1 MISGFRT
8 AITIRSVDHDSI
20 NYALK
25 FFLADFSAR
34 KRVRTEIF
42 SSIWYSIERAGYA
55 FPYTVV
61 DLRTARSKRQV
72 LEERQQISWQESFG
86 RLRRIDL
93 FASLSDTEI
102 EAIVE
107 KDRLLSYG
115 PGEMLVVMGD
125 VGGSMYVI
133 MEGSCSVLI
142 PNPSGDEGLVEVAQ
156 LQAGT
161 IFGEISALTDAPRT
175 ASIQAVNHVV
185 VQEISQ
191 RQIESIFLNN
201 EAAMAEF
208 AKVMAL
214 REAGRTAF
222 SADETEE
229 FELGLVERMTKTF
242 SRLMFS

>member
-1 MISGFRT
+1 MRELTIDDGLSEQISQ
-8 AITIRSVDHDSI
+8 
-20 NYALK
+20 ALSQSP
-25 FFLADFSAR
+25 L
-34 KRVRTEIF
+34 F
-42 SSIWYSIERAGYA
+42 SSLAHEQLGQVSQQATLVQYESGENVVAEGTASDAFYLILAGRA
-55 FPYTVV
+55 
-61 DLRTARSKRQV
+61 RV
-72 LEERQQISWQESFG
+72 L
-86 RLRRIDL
+86 
-93 FASLSDTEI
+93 
-102 EAIVE
+102 
-107 KDRLLSYG
+107 
-115 PGEMLVVMGD
+115 
-125 VGGSMYVI
+125 VGQGS
-133 MEGSCSVLI
+133 EQ
-142 PNPSGDEGLVEVAQ
+142 VEVAQ

-208 AKVMAL
+208 AKVMAQ
-214 REAGRTAF
+214 REAGRKAF

>member
-1 MISGFRT
+1 MF
-8 AITIRSVDHDSI
+8 
-20 NYALK
+20 
-25 FFLADFSAR
+25 
-34 KRVRTEIF
+34 
-42 SSIWYSIERAGYA
+42 
-55 FPYTVV
+55 
-61 DLRTARSKRQV
+61 
-72 LEERQQISWQESFG
+72 
-86 RLRRIDL
+86 
-93 FASLSDTEI
+93 DTEI

-125 VGGSMYVI
+125 VGCSMYVI

-156 LQAGT
+156 LQAGI

-208 AKVMAL
+208 AKVMAQ
-214 REAGRTAF
+214 REAERKAF
-222 SADETEE
+222 SVDETEE